1 MTATR
6 STSSSGARPPGYP
19 WGWNPPGICDHF
31 AVDLPAQPLPHTMY
45 GVCKPL
51 HYIALCSY
59 LHYLEWP
66 RLGPTEESRAT
77 FNATFAELAIV
88 FELFSGLDLPATK
101 RRAPDTVAPLV
112 DRAQAFSS
120 MLALAT
126 KYAAPPDPL
135 RRGEEEASLLAGTG
149 WSTPLRGY
157 IPAAHS
163 PLRRGDRV
171 RAGAA
176 IAVLPYLNMTFTLA
190 YPPARVNRTAEWEAL
205 SRQKPRTAAL
215 GTTTA
220 EAPLSP
226 PTYPLTASQPTDW
239 TCTPSAIVPPGV
251 DKHHRLGTRPAGP

>member
-19 WGWNPPGICDHF
+19 WGWNPPGIYDHF
-31 AVDLPAQPLPHTMY
+31 TVDLPAKPFPHTMY
-45 GVCKPL
+45 NVCKPL

-77 FNATFAELAIV
+77 FNATFAELAID

-101 RRAPDTVAPLV
+101 RRAPDTVTPLV
-112 DRAQAFSS
+112 DRAQDFSS
-120 MLALAT
+120 MLDLAT

-135 RRGEEEASLLAGTG
+135 RRGEEEASLLAGTS
-149 WSTPLRGY
+149 WSTPLCGY

-176 IAVLPYLNMTFTLA
+176 VAVLPYWNICGAREGYDSEGMVAGLHPCL
-190 YPPARVNRTAEWEAL
+190 PP
-205 SRQKPRTAAL
+205 
-215 GTTTA
+215 
-220 EAPLSP
+220 
-226 PTYPLTASQPTDW
+226 
-239 TCTPSAIVPPGV
+239 
-251 DKHHRLGTRPAGP
+251 